1 MKKECAYTLG
11 MLPRYLKGH
20 IFLPQQKRV
29 ESHLASCPVCRSRH
43 DALRQTDETREILRY
58 FDPNEGFAGRV
69 KAGFAGITRLFFRP
83 FWLAMIIA
91 AALAV
96 QHFVIRP
103 LLHDPDLEKLDAGAP
118 PQAAVKLETPPV
130 SVATPTPAASEQK
143 KQEHAPVAAAS
154 KAEPFVA
161 TITVEKETEKA
172 SIARINEAM
181 KEHALLTSLR
191 FSDKV
196 REVTGS
202 LTRDELYTF
211 FDRIRAAGKITY
223 KRSRLASAASGEPL
237 PFVLKLQSAAAPPR
251 PPVER
256 PASRP
261 ADKTVAGPADRP
273 AEKADESTAAVPV
286 TGPED
291 KPAQTS
297 TQAPQ

>member
-1 MKKECAYTLG
+1 
-11 MLPRYLKGH
+11 
-20 IFLPQQKRV
+20 
-29 ESHLASCPVCRSRH
+29 
-43 DALRQTDETREILRY
+43 
-58 FDPNEGFAGRV
+58 
-69 KAGFAGITRLFFRP
+69 
-83 FWLAMIIA
+83 
-91 AALAV
+91 
-96 QHFVIRP
+96 
-103 LLHDPDLEKLDAGAP
+103 LHDPDLEKLDAGP
-118 PQAAVKLETPPV
+118 LPQAAVKLETAPV
-130 SVATPTPAASEQK
+130 SVPTPTASEQK
-143 KQEHAPVAAAS
+143 KQERASVTAAS
-154 KAEPFVA
+154 KAEPFVV

-181 KEHALLTSLR
+181 MEHALLTSLR

-237 PFVLKLQSAAAPPR
+237 PFVLKLQSVAVPPR

-256 PASRP
+256 PAPRP
-261 ADKTVAGPADRP
+261 ADKTVSGPTDRP